1 MRRPLLAPERIMVC
15 TAATWLFLRPGVL
28 AVPVDLESATSCW
41 LSGAGLQ
48 CVIYIL
54 FDIIRASAQP

>member
-28 AVPVDLESATSCW
+28 AVPVDLESATSGADSTVQCFSV
-41 LSGAGLQ
+41 LSIFL
-48 CVIYIL
+48 YLIL
-54 FDIIRASAQP
+54 